1 MKPDLR
7 GVDQPPALCIFVDVD
22 GTLIRF
28 QGAVPRPDGDL
39 VLRVKQW
46 KSEGALL
53 YCWSSRGANY
63 ARRIAMQL
71 RMEDCFAAFL
81 CKPHVLVDDQS
92 VNDWSC
98 LVHLYPAQA
107 SNHSLESLRSLVDTA

>member
-1 MKPDLR
+1 
-7 GVDQPPALCIFVDVD
+7 
-22 GTLIRF
+22 
-28 QGAVPRPDGDL
+28 
-39 VLRVKQW
+39 
-46 KSEGALL
+46 
-53 YCWSSRGANY
+53 
-63 ARRIAMQL
+63 MQL